1 MTIDEALERF
11 LVQLAADGR
20 SEHTIGQYRRHIRTL
35 ARWARD
41 VRPRRDRVADLDHEA
56 IARFLAA
63 PCATVR
69 AGRGGQKMATSMNA
83 LRTSVKVFMSYCHR
97 AGYVRLDPG
106 RLIRRAITSP
116 PPPKGLSPD
125 EERRLLAT
133 LAAAPGPEATRD
145 HAMFAL
151 MLASGI
157 RLGSVVAVRVEDVD
171 FERGEI
177 AIHGKGDRRDR
188 VLLGRKIQDHLR
200 RFIGKRTSGPLFARR
215 GGQALLITPRHV
227 NRRLKMWAAR
237 AGLARRVHAHVLRH
251 AFAIRIYTKTEDV
264 LLVKEA
270 LCHRSI
276 VSTLVYARADE
287 GRLRRAL

>member
-1 MTIDEALERF
+1 MTIDEALDRF

-20 SEHTIGQYRRHIRTL
+20 SEHTIGQYRRHVRTL

-41 VRPRRDRVADLDHEA
+41 VRPRRGRVADLDHEA

-69 AGRGGQKMATSMNA
+69 AGGAGQKLATSMNA
-83 LRTSVKVFMSYCHR
+83 LRTSVKVFLGYCHR
-97 AGYVRLDPG
+97 AGYVPADPG

-125 EERRLLAT
+125 EERQLLAT
-133 LAAAPGPEATRD
+133 LAAAPGPEAERD
-145 HAMFAL
+145 HCMFAL

-157 RLGSVVAVRVEDVD
+157 RLGSVVALRVEDVD
-171 FERGEI
+171 LERGEI

-188 VLLGRKIQDHLR
+188 ILLGRKIQDHLR

-215 GGQALLITPRHV
+215 DGQALTPRHV

-237 AGLARRVHAHVLRH
+237 AGLARRVHAHQLRH
-251 AFAIRIYTKTEDV
+251 AFALRVYGRCQD
-264 LLVKEA
+264 LLVVKEA

-276 VSTLVYARADE
+276 ASTLVYARADE